1 MIWIHFLD
9 EPRQF
14 LHCIPHL
21 EVGVPEVHLI
31 ADSPNKQRRMVLV
44 LQNLC
49 LQLLNL
55 AADCI
60 RIVVIH
66 TRALWSDIKPQGH
79 RHSMLSSRIEQ
90 FGSARAPD
98 PDGIRSR

>member
-1 MIWIHFLD
+1 MWIHFLD
-9 EPRQF
+9 ELRQF

-31 ADSPNKQRRMVLV
+31 ADSPQKQRRMVLV
-44 LQNLC
+44 LQNLG

-55 AADCI
+55 ATDCI

-66 TRALWSDIKPQGH
+66 TRALGSDIQPQGH
-79 RHSMLSSRIEQ
+79 GHAVLSSRIEQ
-90 FGSARAPD
+90 INSARAPD
-98 PDGIRSR
+98 PNGIRPR